1 MGRGGFGG
9 SSDSLRAVYE
19 RPRVT
24 NRALEA
30 AQRRT
35 ASILRQLGE
44 QAIESSE
51 RRSLNPIVLE
61 LASACLYSD
70 LLRGIAC
77 RYAESGSLK
86 QLLEEFGELNEK
98 LIANYVIQVLEG
110 LDYLH
115 HNDIVHRNL
124 KAANIFITQSGEVKL
139 SDVGVSLN
147 LREIEHVDEGISCM
161 PNWTAPEVIELRS
174 VSTKSD
180 IWSLGCTVIE
190 SLTGQPPYGDL
201 VNALDGTGSFLYPVC
216 TL

>member
-9 SSDSLRAVYE
+9 SSDSLRTVYE

-44 QAIESSE
+44 QALHLTRANYLIQSSE

-61 LASACLYSD
+61 CV

-77 RYAESGSLK
+77 RYVESGSLK
-86 QLLEEFGELNEK
+86 QLLEEFSKLNEK
-98 LIANYVIQVLEG
+98 LVAHYVIQVLKG

-115 HNDIVHRNL
+115 HNDIVHCNL
-124 KAANIFITQSGEVKL
+124 KAANIFMTQSGEVKL

-147 LREIEHVDEGISCM
+147 LREIEHVDKG
-161 PNWTAPEVIELRS
+161 
-174 VSTKSD
+174 VS
-180 IWSLGCTVIE
+180 
-190 SLTGQPPYGDL
+190 
-201 VNALDGTGSFLYPVC
+201 
-216 TL
+216 